1 MIKTKVDEKLNIP
14 VSFFWSLIANP
25 ANYPK
30 YMKFVTKVEIDG
42 KLAVGKAW
50 HDWTNILVV
59 PVRVKHV
66 VSKLE
71 KNKELGYDVAFPL
84 GGKMLQR
91 VRMEGNRKETNV
103 SGEMM
108 FDLGN
113 PVFNFTVGSML
124 KWRFEDMLKTAIE
137 RIKKETAK

>member
-1 MIKTKVDEKLNIP
+1 MIKIKVDEKLNIP
-14 VSFFWSLIANP
+14 ASSFWVLIANP
-25 ANYPK
+25 ACYPQ
-30 YMKFVTKVEIDG
+30 YMKFVTKVEIGG
-42 KLAVGKAW
+42 KLEVGKAW

-59 PVRVKHV
+59 PMRVKHV

-71 KNKELGYDVAFPL
+71 KNRELGYDVAFPL

-91 VRMEGNRKETNV
+91 VRMEGNGEETKV

-113 PVFNFTVGSML
+113 PVFNFIIGPIL
-124 KWRFEDMLKTAIE
+124 KWRFEDMLKTAIN

>member
-14 VSFFWSLIANP
+14 ASSFWVLIANP
-25 ANYPK
+25 ACYPK
-30 YMKFVTKVEIDG
+30 YMKFVTKVEIGG
-42 KLAVGKAW
+42 KLEVGKAW

-59 PVRVKHV
+59 PMRVKHV

-71 KNKELGYDVAFPL
+71 KNRELGYDVAFPL

-91 VRMEGNRKETNV
+91 VRMEGNGEETKV
-103 SGEMM
+103 FGEMM

-113 PVFNFTVGSML
+113 PVFNFIIGPIL
-124 KWRFEDMLKTAIE
+124 KWRFEDMLKTAIN

>member
-1 MIKTKVDEKLNIP
+1 MIKTKVDKKLNIP
-14 VSFFWSLIANP
+14 VSSFWFLIANP

-42 KLAVGKAW
+42 ELAVGKVW

-91 VRMEGNRKETNV
+91 ISMEGNGKMTVV
-103 SGEMM
+103 SCEVM

-113 PVFNFTVGSML
+113 PGFNFIVGPIL
-124 KWRFEDMLKTAIE
+124 KWRFEDMLKTALE